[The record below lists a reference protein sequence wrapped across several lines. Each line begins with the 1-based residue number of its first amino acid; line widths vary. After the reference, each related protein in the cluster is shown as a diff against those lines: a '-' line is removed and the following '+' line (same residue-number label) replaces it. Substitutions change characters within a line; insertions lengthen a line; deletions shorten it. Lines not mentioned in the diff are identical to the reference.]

1 MRPQPVETLAA
12 SVNRPEGVAAILRR
26 RARGAIL
33 TGASLLQRSS
43 SGPFVRC
50 LGGHYV
56 FDDQR
61 HDFERLIVRLRNLGE
76 FITTGD
82 LLDIMQGQA
91 PLDGRYFHLSFDDG
105 LASIWRNG
113 VPILAEHEVP
123 ATLFIN
129 SAVVSSDAACIREPW
144 ERATNYG
151 QSLSVMSWDQLRA
164 AQSAGVEVGAH
175 TRSHTRL
182 SELSSDQERLQSEIA
197 GCKRD
202 IEDALGTPCR
212 AFAWPYGTLRDI
224 DGKAILAIRNAGY
237 EAAFSLVRAPIEP
250 GHTSTFV
257 IPRHHFEPQ
266 WPWRHVK
273 FFARGGM
280 ERPLDSNRYSLLMNK
295 ELICTDEGR

>member
-1 MRPQPVETLAA
+1 MRSQSVEKLAA
-12 SVNRPEGVAAILRR
+12 SVNRPHGMAAALRR
-26 RARGAIL
+26 RARDAML
-33 TGASLLQRSS
+33 TGASLCQRSS
-43 SGPFVRC
+43 RQDFVRC
-50 LGGHYV
+50 LGCHYV

-61 HDFERLIVRLRNLGE
+61 QDFDRLIGRLRNFGD

-105 LASIWRNG
+105 LASVWRNG
-113 VPILAEHEVP
+113 LPILAEHEVP
-123 ATLFIN
+123 ATLFVN

-175 TRSHTRL
+175 TRSHARL
-182 SELSSDQERLQSEIA
+182 SRVSSEQERLQSEIA

-224 DGKAILAIRNAGY
+224 DEEAILAIRNAGY
-237 EAAFSLVRAPIEP
+237 EAAFSLMRAPIEP

-273 FFARGGM
+273 FFARGGL
-280 ERPLDSNRYSLLMNK
+280 ERRFDLNSLGLNVS
-295 ELICTDEGR
+295 